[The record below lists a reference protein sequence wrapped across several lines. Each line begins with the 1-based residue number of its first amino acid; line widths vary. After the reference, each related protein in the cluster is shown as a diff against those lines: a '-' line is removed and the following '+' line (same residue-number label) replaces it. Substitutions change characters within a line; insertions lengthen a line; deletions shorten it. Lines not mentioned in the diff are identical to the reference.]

1 VADDRPRRGSS
12 VDPVNGRGRHN
23 ATLRAFDQ
31 RLVAASKAKKLV
43 VIVKALVQNGQPWRA
58 PRSA

>member
-1 VADDRPRRGSS
+1 MTGPGGGPRSIPS
-12 VDPVNGRGRHN
+12 TVEVRHN

-43 VIVKALVQNGQPWRA
+43 VIVKALVRNGQPWRA